1 MVRMGCPQ
9 FAPIRPMAN
18 NARIEH
24 TSTEGHEGDAT
35 CVAYFGGQL
44 FSGGA
49 DGKIRI
55 WSPQLELISTVNA
68 HESYIYCMAVNQHGK
83 IYSSSC
89 DGQVHFMLPPYED
102 SAVQELFRCDDAIQ
116 AMYCDG
122 SVLYTGD
129 DKGVVTTWSNDR
141 MLFKYSLVEEV
152 KSLAGEQKL
161 IYTVRDLDVVVSLV
175 VEGKSGKYSNKAVLP
190 GKSPLLLLGPLVEG
204 KRSFLAF
211 PDRSGMG
218 LQLVN
223 NLPQQQFAHIWH
235 LPNCHEWIV
244 NAICGDEKYLYSGGY
259 DKKLKGWTDLD
270 ATQPRSLGEVDVGS
284 CVNSVCCGENNMVYI
299 ASSDGFIRAAK
310 FI

>member
-1 MVRMGCPQ
+1 M
-9 FAPIRPMAN
+9 N
-18 NARIEH
+18 NIARIEH
-24 TSTEGHEGDAT
+24 TSPEGHEGDAT
-35 CVAYFGGQL
+35 CVVFFGGQL

-55 WSPQLELISTVNA
+55 WSPTLELISTVNA
-68 HESYIYCMAVNQHGK
+68 HEAYIYCMAVNQYGK

-89 DGQVHFMLPPYED
+89 DGQVRYMLPPYGD

-141 MLFKYSLVEEV
+141 MLFKYNLVEEV

-161 IYTVRDLDVVVSLV
+161 IYTVRDLDVVVSQV

-218 LQLVN
+218 LQLVT
-223 NLPQQQFAHIWH
+223 NLPHQQFRHIWR

-244 NAICGDEKYLYSGGY
+244 NAICGDDSFLYSGGY
-259 DKKLKGWTDLD
+259 DKKVKGWTELG
-270 ATQPRSLGEVDVGS
+270 AAQPRALGEVDVGS
-284 CVNSVCCGENNMVYI
+284 CVNSICCGDDDIVYI
-299 ASSDGFIRAAK
+299 ASSDGVIRAAK
-310 FI
+310 FV